1 MLAMAVQ
8 NPLDIHC
15 MFLLKDNRTKQEQCQ
30 GRMSPAVISLSHQ
43 DLAPEARR
51 LANSH
56 RRAGPRKERMTGRRC
71 LSVGAPVA
79 TQWRNGRGENPET
92 DLCGG
97 CVRGGYGPEYSAGHA
112 AAWRENPWCAV
123 IDYGDGGVTW
133 ECNYRTFEECY
144 PNVLAGN
151 KGSCNLNPAGPGP
164 QATTPA
170 ASHPRKKHH
179 AQR

>member
-1 MLAMAVQ
+1 MAAQWEMAVRKT
-8 NPLDIHC
+8 
-15 MFLLKDNRTKQEQCQ
+15 LK
-30 GRMSPAVISLSHQ
+30 PILAAAALAAAVGVTM
-43 DLAPEARR
+43 P
-51 LANSH
+51 
-56 RRAGPRKERMTGRRC
+56 
-71 LSVGAPVA
+71 
-79 TQWRNGRGENPET
+79 
-92 DLCGG
+92 
-97 CVRGGYGPEYSAGHA
+97 AGHA

-164 QATTPA
+164 QAAAPA
-170 ASHPRKKHH
+170 AYHPRKKHH

>member
-1 MLAMAVQ
+1 MPAFRRPALQDLRGAGVYRLAHRWRRKGEMAVVKT
-8 NPLDIHC
+8 PIFAAAALAAVLSLDV
-15 MFLLKDNRTKQEQCQ
+15 
-30 GRMSPAVISLSHQ
+30 P
-43 DLAPEARR
+43 
-51 LANSH
+51 
-56 RRAGPRKERMTGRRC
+56 
-71 LSVGAPVA
+71 
-79 TQWRNGRGENPET
+79 
-92 DLCGG
+92 
-97 CVRGGYGPEYSAGHA
+97 AGHA

-164 QATTPA
+164 QAATPA
-170 ASHPRKKHH
+170 APRKKHH

>member
-1 MLAMAVQ
+1 
-8 NPLDIHC
+8 
-15 MFLLKDNRTKQEQCQ
+15 MFLLVCIEQNRNYAKARIVPRVILVRNQALAGWEEKPAANFPALRSRQESTERKNDPLPVFVAWAPDA
-30 GRMSPAVISLSHQ
+30 GAMEMAVLTTSKPI
-43 DLAPEARR
+43 LAAAA
-51 LANSH
+51 LAAAMGLNM
-56 RRAGPRKERMTGRRC
+56 GLNMP
-71 LSVGAPVA
+71 
-79 TQWRNGRGENPET
+79 
-92 DLCGG
+92 
-97 CVRGGYGPEYSAGHA
+97 AGHA

-164 QATTPA
+164 QAATPA
-170 ASHPRKKHH
+170 AYHPRKKHH

>member
-1 MLAMAVQ
+1 MAVAKT
-8 NPLDIHC
+8 PKLI
-15 MFLLKDNRTKQEQCQ
+15 FAAASVAAV
-30 GRMSPAVISLSHQ
+30 MSLNGPAAH
-43 DLAPEARR
+43 A
-51 LANSH
+51 
-56 RRAGPRKERMTGRRC
+56 
-71 LSVGAPVA
+71 
-79 TQWRNGRGENPET
+79 
-92 DLCGG
+92 
-97 CVRGGYGPEYSAGHA
+97 A

-164 QATTPA
+164 QAA
-170 ASHPRKKHH
+170 APVAHRNHRKQH

>member
-1 MLAMAVQ
+1 
-8 NPLDIHC
+8 
-15 MFLLKDNRTKQEQCQ
+15 MFLLVCIEQNRNYAKARIVPRVILVRNQAL
-30 GRMSPAVISLSHQ
+30 AVGKKNPPPIFR
-43 DLAPEARR
+43 PCARGKKAR
-51 LANSH
+51 E
-56 RRAGPRKERMTGRRC
+56 ERMIRCRC
-71 LSVGAPVA
+71 LSLGRLMPAQWEMAVLTTSKPILAA
-79 TQWRNGRGENPET
+79 TALAAAMGLNMGLNIP
-92 DLCGG
+92 
-97 CVRGGYGPEYSAGHA
+97 AGHA

-164 QATTPA
+164 QAATPA
-170 ASHPRKKHH
+170 AYHPRKKHH